1 VEALVELGELA
12 EATTVAARLAELS
25 EAQDHP
31 WGLASAR
38 RCGAVIGLARAYGDD
53 DVGELEQAARTYAG
67 LGLRFDASRSLL
79 ALGRAQRRHRK
90 WGAARGT
97 LEAAAL
103 AFDEL
108 GSSGWAEAA
117 RSELERVGAR
127 RAPDAGVLTP
137 AERRVAQLAAEGLT
151 NKQIAQALVVTVSTV
166 EYHLSRT
173 YAKLG
178 IRSRAQ
184 LAGRLAAPGD

>member
-1 VEALVELGELA
+1 M
-12 EATTVAARLAELS
+12 
-25 EAQDHP
+25 
-31 WGLASAR
+31 
-38 RCGAVIGLARAYGDD
+38 
-53 DVGELEQAARTYAG
+53 
-67 LGLRFDASRSLL
+67 
-79 ALGRAQRRHRK
+79 LGRAQRRHRK
-90 WGAARGT
+90 WGAARAT
-97 LEAAAL
+97 LEDAAL

-117 RSELERVGAR
+117 RAELERVGAR
-127 RAPDAGVLTP
+127 RAPDAGGLTR
-137 AERRVAQLAAEGLT
+137 AERRVAELAAQGLT

-166 EYHLSRT
+166 EFHLSRT